1 MDSISPTSP
10 AISTGAASR
19 LPTQPPSSAVATSTV
34 TDVRNQP
41 SPQARATRVKA
52 NDVFTALRD
61 PARSNTEK
69 STLLIDAITNGL
81 DNVNAQDRLKGT
93 GMEKWSILHHAVNLD
108 SPAALK
114 AVLQAPHI
122 KLHTI
127 DKSGSSPL
135 HLAAKCGN
143 DSAVASLLDK
153 QRQLHPDDA
162 KTLAQYVNTTNQA
175 CRTPM
180 HLAATA
186 PEGVKVMQRL
196 FDAGGTV
203 DPSTR
208 TGLSTPLSYAV
219 KAFANNRAQSLEASK
234 WLISKGANAE
244 TPLLI
249 NKTNRSVAE
258 AQARQNVKSN
268 FTSPL
273 EIAKDNNWSSLI
285 RVLDPN
291 STLPVSE
298 RSSPVPSVFSQDS
311 IQTTSKAYVPPA
323 NTTSPKHEAP
333 LLINKTSHSVAAA
346 EASQKA
352 QTSVTPHLETAEENN
367 WSPQVQ
373 ILDLSLPTPVSAGSS
388 PISTIFLPD
397 STHAPSSAYVDPVN
411 TITLEGEFGH
421 VLSINPGQEVIQS
434 YAIRLCNDCFDKEAS
449 LRNCF
454 YASEDPYYIAMDL
467 RNNEGLD
474 TNDVDSIDTLR
485 DCRERFVEDK
495 TSWIEAAMDNV
506 CEIIHKHVSSP
517 PKDLSE
523 AYADLRTGIDSFF
536 VDEAYGLMQETIRAQ
551 FGNRSDSD

>member
-1 MDSISPTSP
+1 M
-10 AISTGAASR
+10 
-19 LPTQPPSSAVATSTV
+19 
-34 TDVRNQP
+34 
-41 SPQARATRVKA
+41 
-52 NDVFTALRD
+52 RD
-61 PARSNTEK
+61 PARSNSEK
-69 STLLIDAITNGL
+69 STLLIEAITNGL

-93 GMEKWSILHHAVNLD
+93 GMEKWSILHHAVHLD

-114 AVLQAPHI
+114 AVLDAPHI

-127 DKSGSSPL
+127 DKSGGSPL

-162 KTLAQYVNTTNQA
+162 KTLAQYANATNQA

-186 PEGVKVMQRL
+186 PQGVKVMQRL

-219 KAFANNRAQSLEASK
+219 KAFRDNRAQSLEASR

-249 NKTNRSVAE
+249 NKTNRSVMAAE
-258 AQARQNVKSN
+258 ARQNVKSN

-273 EIAKDNNWSSLI
+273 NIAKENNWSSLV
-285 RVLDPN
+285 RVLDP
-291 STLPVSE
+291 TTPT
-298 RSSPVPSVFSQDS
+298 PIPS
-311 IQTTSKAYVPPA
+311 
-323 NTTSPKHEAP
+323 TSP
-333 LLINKTSHSVAAA
+333 
-346 EASQKA
+346 Q
-352 QTSVTPHLETAEENN
+352 LE
-367 WSPQVQ
+367 
-373 ILDLSLPTPVSAGSS
+373 GSS
-388 PISTIFLPD
+388 TPGR
-397 STHAPSSAYVDPVN
+397 YVDPVG
-411 TITLEGEFGH
+411 TMTLEEEFSH
-421 VLSINPGQEVIQS
+421 ALATNPGKEVIQS
-434 YAIRLCNDCFDKEAS
+434 YAIRLCSDCFDKEAS

-474 TNDVDSIDTLR
+474 TNDVDSLDTLR
-485 DCRERFVEDK
+485 DCRERFVEGK
-495 TSWIEAAMDNV
+495 TSWIEAAMDTV
-506 CEIIHKHVSSP
+506 CENIREHVSSP

-523 AYADLRTGIDSFF
+523 AYAELRTRIDSFF
-536 VDEAYGLMQETIRAQ
+536 SDEAYGLMQETIRAQ
-551 FGNRSDSD
+551 FGNPSDSD

>member
-1 MDSISPTSP
+1 MDSISPSSP

-69 STLLIDAITNGL
+69 SAFLIDAITNGL

-114 AVLQAPHI
+114 AVLDAPHI

-162 KTLAQYVNTTNQA
+162 KTLARYANTTNQA

-186 PEGVKVMQRL
+186 PQGVKVMQRL

-219 KAFANNRAQSLEASK
+219 KVFPDNRARSLEASR

-249 NKTNRSVAE
+249 NKTNRSVAAAE
-258 AQARQNVKSN
+258 ARQNVKSN
-268 FTSPL
+268 YTSPL
-273 EIAKDNNWSSLI
+273 EIAKDNNWSSLV

-291 STLPVSE
+291 SPSPVSE
-298 RSSPVPSVFSQDS
+298 
-311 IQTTSKAYVPPA
+311 
-323 NTTSPKHEAP
+323 
-333 LLINKTSHSVAAA
+333 
-346 EASQKA
+346 
-352 QTSVTPHLETAEENN
+352 
-367 WSPQVQ
+367 
-373 ILDLSLPTPVSAGSS
+373 GSS
-388 PISTIFLPD
+388 P
-397 STHAPSSAYVDPVN
+397 APSAFSQESIQATSSAYVDPFN
-411 TITLEGEFGH
+411 TMTLEEEFSH
-421 VLSINPGQEVIQS
+421 VLSINPGQEIIQS
-434 YAIRLCNDCFDKEAS
+434 YAIRLCSDCFDKEAA

-495 TSWIEAAMDNV
+495 TSWIEAAMDSV
-506 CEIIHKHVSSP
+506 CEGIRKHVSSP

-523 AYADLRTGIDSFF
+523 AYADLRTRIDSFF

-551 FGNRSDSD
+551 FGNQSDSD

>member
-1 MDSISPTSP
+1 MDSISPISP
-10 AISTGAASR
+10 ATPTGAANR

-41 SPQARATRVKA
+41 SPHARATRVKA

-114 AVLQAPHI
+114 AVLDAPHI

-153 QRQLHPDDA
+153 QRQLHPDDE
-162 KTLAQYVNTTNQA
+162 KTLAQYVNSTNQA

-219 KAFANNRAQSLEASK
+219 KAFPDNRAQSLEASK

-249 NKTNRSVAE
+249 NKTNRSVAAAE
-258 AQARQNVKSN
+258 ARQNVKSN

-273 EIAKDNNWSSLI
+273 DIAKENNWSSLVRI
-285 RVLDPN
+285 LDPN
-291 STLPVSE
+291 SPA
-298 RSSPVPSVFSQDS
+298 PIPS
-311 IQTTSKAYVPPA
+311 
-323 NTTSPKHEAP
+323 
-333 LLINKTSHSVAAA
+333 
-346 EASQKA
+346 ASTQ
-352 QTSVTPHLETAEENN
+352 LE
-367 WSPQVQ
+367 
-373 ILDLSLPTPVSAGSS
+373 GSS
-388 PISTIFLPD
+388 T
-397 STHAPSSAYVDPVN
+397 SAHYMDPVG
-411 TITLEGEFGH
+411 TMTLEEEFSH
-421 VLSINPGQEVIQS
+421 VLAINPGQEVIQS
-434 YAIRLCNDCFDKEAS
+434 YAIRLCSDCFDQ
-449 LRNCF
+449 
-454 YASEDPYYIAMDL
+454 
-467 RNNEGLD
+467 
-474 TNDVDSIDTLR
+474 
-485 DCRERFVEDK
+485 
-495 TSWIEAAMDNV
+495 EAALQNAFYD
-506 CEIIHKHVSSP
+506 S
-517 PKDLSE
+517 KDACYISVELQT
-523 AYADLRTGIDSFF
+523 DKGILTGNIDFAETHRECSKRF
-536 VDEAYGLMQETIRAQ
+536 VDEKTAWIDSAMDVACVRIAELASSLPGDISQAYSALRERIDSHFRDEARGFMKEHIRDQ
-551 FGNRSDSD
+551 FTDLSDSERN